1 MSIRQRLI
9 TEISKSREN
18 FNNIIDGL
26 YESKDTK
33 SINMVKK
40 VIDEL
45 ELFSSDIDFSESSY
59 NGDRLSLKNK
69 IDKKLVDKLNNFNN
83 LVMDDLKNI
92 SKASNK
98 ISDLMIDNDDLDI
111 SREMKKIRHYITNA
125 RYQYKDRIEFIKEMI

>member
-26 YESKDTK
+26 YESIDTK

>member
-26 YESKDTK
+26 YEAQDTK

-45 ELFSSDIDFSESSY
+45 ELFSNDIDFSESSH
-59 NGDRLSLKNK
+59 NGDPLSLDKK
-69 IDKKLVDKLNNFNN
+69 IDKKTVGKLNKFNN

-92 SKASNK
+92 SIASNK
-98 ISDLMIDNDDLDI
+98 ISDLIIDNDNLDI
-111 SREMKKIRHYITNA
+111 SREMKKIRHYIINA
-125 RYQYKDRIEFIKEMI
+125 RNQYKDRIEFIKEMI